1 MKPNFN
7 DAVYFFQKGKID
19 IAEKI
24 CLEILNSD
32 PKNLINL
39 NLLGII
45 LFKKKKFTKAIEI
58 IKNSIKINPN
68 QAEAYNNLGIMH
80 IELKKFNDAIIY
92 LNKAVQ
98 IKPNFTEAYNNL
110 GMANKEINEY
120 EIAIKTWKKVISL
133 DSNNFQAYNNIG
145 NILME
150 TKKEDLAIEY
160 YQEAIKINNKFYVA
174 FFNLGNVFQRLNL
187 PKESIYYYDK
197 SIEINPNYAEA
208 YYNRG
213 NSYSDLNLLRKSLN
227 DYSKAYS
234 INPNLKNL
242 FGNIVSVKSMLCE
255 WSNYSDDLIFLKN
268 QIENGI
274 NIINPFAALALFDSS
289 SIQKKI
295 STNHIF
301 EKQKIYGNKSN
312 FNRKIFNAKI
322 KLAYFSSDF
331 KIHPVSHLIAGMFE
345 QHDKSKF
352 ELYAFSLSPIKKDKM
367 YERIFSVFD
376 HFIDVS
382 SKSTEQIVN
391 LSRELN
397 IDIAI
402 DLMGYTKLNRYEI
415 FLKRV
420 APIQINYLGYSGTF
434 GSSNMDY
441 IIADRNLIVN
451 QNNFSEKI
459 IYLPESF
466 MVTDFKG
473 LNLRNTLKRE
483 DYGISNNAFVFCCFN
498 KQYKITPK
506 IFDIWIKLLRK
517 INNSVLWLKIN
528 NEEAKLNIQKELEK
542 KGLDPKQIIFAENID
557 LEDHLSRYNIADLF
571 LDTFPY
577 GAHTTCVDSL
587 WSGLP
592 VLTRRGDSFAS
603 RVSSSLLNALEL
615 NELIANSDDEY
626 EKIAIDLA
634 SNREKLKK
642 IKNKLLYNKENKNL
656 FKTNIF
662 TKNFER
668 SLEIVYKR
676 YINNIKPDNTQI

>member
-1 MKPNFN
+1 MKSKFN
-7 DAVYFFQKGKID
+7 DAVSLFQKGNID
-19 IAEKI
+19 MAEKI
-24 CLEILNSD
+24 CLEIFNSD

-45 LFKKKKFTKAIEI
+45 LFKKKEFTKAIEI

-80 IELKKFNDAIIY
+80 IELKKFKDAIIY
-92 LNKAVQ
+92 LNKAVK
-98 IKPNFTEAYNNL
+98 IKPRFTEAYNNL

-120 EIAIKTWKKVISL
+120 EIAIKIWKKVISI

-145 NILME
+145 NILVE

-160 YQEAIKINNKFYVA
+160 YQKAININNNFYLSY
-174 FFNLGNVFQRLNL
+174 FNLGNVFQRLNL
-187 PKESIYYYDK
+187 LEQSVDNYDK
-197 SIEINPNYAEA
+197 SININPNYAEA

-213 NSYSDLNLLRKSLN
+213 NSYRDLNLLGKAFE

-242 FGNIVSVKSMLCE
+242 FGNIVSIKSMLCE
-255 WSNYSDDLIFLKN
+255 WSNYSNDLVFLKN
-268 QIENGI
+268 QIKNGVK
-274 NIINPFAALALFDSS
+274 IINPFAALALFDSS
-289 SIQKKI
+289 SIQKKVAA
-295 STNHIF
+295 NHIF
-301 EKQKIYGNKSN
+301 EEQKKYGNQSV
-312 FNRKIFNAKI
+312 FNRKIFNDKI

-352 ELYAFSLSPIKKDKM
+352 ELYAFSLSSIKKDKM
-367 YERIFSVFD
+367 FRRIFSVFD

-382 SKSTEQIVN
+382 SKSIQQIVS

-402 DLMGYTKLNRYEI
+402 DLMGFTKSNRYEI
-415 FLKRV
+415 FLRRV

-434 GSSNMDY
+434 GSNNMDY
-441 IIADRNLIVN
+441 IIADKNLIVD

-473 LNLRNTLKRE
+473 LNLRKTIKRE
-483 DYGISNNAFVFCCFN
+483 DYGISSNAFVFCCFN
-498 KQYKITPK
+498 KQYKITPG

-517 INNSVLWLKIN
+517 INDSILWLKIN
-528 NEEAKLNIQKELEK
+528 NSEAKLNIQKEAEK
-542 KGLDPKQIIFAENID
+542 KGIDPKKIVFAENID
-557 LEDHLSRYNIADLF
+557 LENHLSRYNLADLF

-592 VLTRRGDSFAS
+592 VLTRKGDSFAS

-642 IKNKLLYNKENKNL
+642 IKDKLLFNKENKNL

-662 TKNFER
+662 TKNFEK
-668 SLEIVYKR
+668 SLEVVYGR
-676 YINNIKPDNTQI
+676 YIKNIKTSDTQI